1 MWIVRLAL
9 RRPYTV
15 AVLAIL
21 IVIMGIL
28 SIKSMLVDIFPVI
41 DIPVVGVVWS
51 YPGLSAEEMERRII
65 YISERSISTTVNGV
79 ARIESESIP
88 GVGILRIYFQD
99 GTAIGSAIAQISA
112 VSQTALRAMPPGL
125 TPPNV
130 IEFNASNLP
139 VAQLMLQGNGLSEE
153 KIYDYALNFIRVKLF
168 TIPGLATPAPYG
180 GRSRQVSIDVNP
192 QLLAAKGLSTSDVT
206 NALLQS
212 NLILPAGTARIGSY
226 EYNVLL
232 NSSPLTVNAFETI
245 PLKVANNAP
254 ILIGDIAKVSDGFAD
269 QTNIVRVNGKR
280 ASYLNIL
287 KKASAST
294 LDVVDRL
301 KAALESIRALAPEGL
316 NINIEFDQSKF
327 VKDAIL
333 SVVHEAVISSILV
346 SLMVLFFLGS
356 WRSVFVICTSIP
368 LSILVGI
375 LGLKLTGNTFNIM
388 TLGGLS
394 LAIGML
400 VDDATVEVEN
410 IHRNHALGLPLT
422 MAILTGASQIALPA
436 IMATLAICI
445 VFSPV
450 ILLSGPAKFLFTP
463 MAEAVVFSMLAS
475 YFLSRTLVP
484 ILCRMLLASE
494 HHAAS
499 GERKAVTSFWARF
512 DMWRESLFT
521 KLQSSYDRVIHKVMD
536 HRGFV
541 LAICGGIIVLSGFVV
556 LFVGTDFFPST
567 DTGLMKL
574 HFRAPAGLRIE
585 KSEEIIESVEKV
597 IRGIIPESEL
607 STINSMI
614 GVPASWNLA
623 FVPTDNIA
631 GMDSEILI
639 ALKPYHKPTVGY
651 MQAIRNQL
659 KSTFPNCTAYF
670 QSADIVNQVL
680 NFGLSSPIDVQIE
693 GSNAAKSYEYA
704 KSLRD
709 AIQSIPGAVDVNIKQ
724 VLDYPTLKLNVD
736 RVRAAKLGLT
746 QRDFANSMLI
756 ALSSSSLISPSFFL
770 NPQNGVNY
778 TVAVKVPLKQM
789 TSVQDLLMSP
799 ITSANPNASAPSS
812 GGPAQQNSQ
821 FTQTL
826 GNFVNVDSVSTLD
839 SISHKNVQRV
849 LDVTANVEDRD
860 LGSVIHDIKEKIA
873 KLGKLPPGT
882 NINIRGQNE
891 IMEEAFTNLGIG
903 LILAIILVF
912 LLMVV
917 LFQSWLDPFIVLMA
931 VPGALVGILWTLL
944 ITGTTINVVS
954 FMGAIMA
961 VGIAASNAI
970 LLVSF
975 ANDVRNE
982 KPISAHDAALE
993 AGKTRL
999 RPVLMT
1005 ALAMIIGMIPTA
1017 LGLGQGGEQNA
1028 PLGRAVIGGLITA
1041 TIVTLFVVPV
1051 IYSYLRK
1058 AAPTKHLLEE
1068 RFAAESEGKEFH
1080 LENRT

>member
-9 RRPYTV
+9 RRPYTA
-15 AVLAIL
+15 AVLALL
-21 IVIMGIL
+21 IIIMGVL
-28 SIKSMLVDIFPVI
+28 SLNSMLIDIFPVI

-51 YPGLSAEEMERRII
+51 YPGLSAEEMERRIV

-79 ARIESESIP
+79 ARIESQSIP
-88 GVGILRIYFQD
+88 GVGIMRIYFQN
-99 GTAIGSAIAQISA
+99 GTSIGGAIAQISS
-112 VSQTALRAMPPGL
+112 VSQTALRSMPPGL
-125 TPPNV
+125 TPPSV

-180 GRSRQVSIDVNP
+180 GKSRQINVDVNP
-192 QLLAAKGLSTSDVT
+192 QLLSAKGLSTTDVT
-206 NALLQS
+206 NSLLQS
-212 NLILPAGTARIGSY
+212 NLILPAGTARIGQY
-226 EYNVLL
+226 EYNILL
-232 NSSPLTVNAFETI
+232 NSSPLTVSAFESI
-245 PLKVANNAP
+245 PLKLSGNVP
-254 ILIGDIAKVSDGFAD
+254 ILLGDVSKVSDGFAD

-287 KKASAST
+287 KKADAST
-294 LDVVDRL
+294 LGVVDRL
-301 KAALESIRALAPEGL
+301 KGTLESIKALAPQGL
-316 NINIEFDQSKF
+316 DISIDFDQSKF
-327 VKDAIL
+327 VKDAIY
-333 SVVHEAVISSILV
+333 SVVHEAGISSLLV

-356 WRSVFVICTSIP
+356 WRSVFVICTSIT
-368 LSILVGI
+368 LAILVGVI
-375 LGLKLTGNTFNIM
+375 GLKLVGNSINIM

-422 MAILTGASQIALPA
+422 VAILTGASQIALPA
-436 IMATLAICI
+436 ITATLAICI

-484 ILCRMLLASE
+484 ILCRMLLSQE
-494 HHAAS
+494 HHD
-499 GERKAVTSFWARF
+499 TSAKKEVMTKWDRF
-512 DMWRESLFT
+512 DVWRLGVLDA
-521 KLQSSYDRVIHKVMD
+521 LQKHYDAAITAVMQ
-536 HRGFV
+536 HRKFV
-541 LAICGGIIVLSGFVV
+541 LSICAVVLILSGFIV
-556 LFVGTDFFPST
+556 LFVGRDFFPTT

-585 KSEEIIESVEKV
+585 KTEEMVSRVENV
-597 IRGIIPESEL
+597 IRSVVPESEL

-639 ALKPYHKPTVGY
+639 ALKPDHKPTMEY
-651 MQAIRNQL
+651 MQAIRSQI
-659 KSTFPNCTAYF
+659 KSTFPDCTAYF

-680 NFGLSSPIDVQIE
+680 NFGLSSPIDIEIE
-693 GSNAAKSYEYA
+693 GPNVTKNYEYA
-704 KSLRD
+704 KTLRD
-709 AIQSIPGAVDVNIKQ
+709 RIQEVPGAVDVNIKQ
-724 VLDYPTLKLNVD
+724 VFDYPTLRLNVD
-736 RVRAAKLGLT
+736 RVRAARVGLT

-756 ALSSSSLISPSFFL
+756 ALSSSSLISPSYYL
-770 NPQNGVNY
+770 NPLNGVNY

-789 TSVQDLLMSP
+789 SSVQDLLLSS
-799 ITSANPNASAPSS
+799 ITPATAPDPSAGNGPSS
-812 GGPAQQNSQ
+812 LQGTQS
-821 FTQTL
+821 TQTL
-826 GNFVNVDSVSTLD
+826 GNFVNVESVSTLD
-839 SISHKNVQRV
+839 SISHKNVQRII
-849 LDVTANVEDRD
+849 DITANLEGRD
-860 LGSVIHDIKEKIA
+860 LGGVIHDIKEKIA
-873 KLGKLPPGT
+873 QLGKLPPGVA
-882 NINIRGQNE
+882 INIRGQNE
-891 IMEEAFTNLGIG
+891 IMEESFTNLGIG
-903 LILAIILVF
+903 LILAIVLVF

-917 LFQSWLDPFIVLMA
+917 LFQSWLDPFIVLTA

-944 ITGTTINVVS
+944 MTGTTINVVS
-954 FMGAIMA
+954 FMGSIMA
-961 VGIAASNAI
+961 VGIAASNSI

-982 KPISAHDAALE
+982 RPLSASEAALE

-1017 LGLGQGGEQNA
+1017 LGLGEGGEQNA

-1041 TIVTLFVVPV
+1041 TIVTLFLVPI
-1051 IYSYLRK
+1051 IYSYLRQ
-1058 AAPTKHLLEE
+1058 ALPTKHLLEA
-1068 RFAAESEGKEFH
+1068 RFAAESEGKEFIAPEA
-1080 LENRT
+1080 L